1 MKLLYDVN
9 EASFFLSHRLP
20 LALEPR
26 SRGYDVVVATA
37 PDTGEER
44 VIALG
49 LQHRAIKLTRS
60 GFNLGAE
67 ISSYRALKRLYQEEK
82 PDLVHHVTIK
92 PVLYD
97 SFAARASGVK
107 AVVNAVPGM
116 GYVFTRG
123 GTRASIARAGVNFV
137 YRLAM
142 QHQNMRVIFQNREDL
157 AAFVAH
163 AIVRREQT
171 VLIRGS
177 GVDLDRY
184 CRSPEP
190 DTAPTFLLASRMLKD
205 KGVVGFAQA
214 AAAIKAG
221 VHHQDWNFRLAGGV
235 DAGNPGSL
243 TEVELRRLE
252 ADYGVEWLG
261 HRDDIEELLRGCHVL
276 CLPSYYREGVPKVL
290 LEGSA
295 VSRAMIASDMDGCR
309 EVITDEVT
317 GLIVAPHDVESLAA
331 AMIRLGAD
339 AALRQRLGQAAYDK
353 AVAVFS
359 EQDIVAHTFRVYEE
373 LCPVAEQSE

>member
-1 MKLLYDVN
+1 MKLLYVVN
-9 EASFFLSHRLP
+9 EARFFLSHRLP
-20 LALEPR
+20 LALEAR

-44 VIALG
+44 VLELG

-67 ISSYRALKRLYQEEK
+67 ISSYRSLKRLYQEEK

-92 PVLYD
+92 PVLYG
-97 SFAARASGVK
+97 SFAARASGIK

-116 GYVFTRG
+116 GYVFTRR
-123 GTRASIARAGVNFV
+123 GTRASIGRAGVNFL
-137 YRLAM
+137 YRLAL
-142 QHQNMRVIFQNREDL
+142 QHENMRVIFQNREDL
-157 AAFVAH
+157 AGFIAH

-205 KGVVGFAQA
+205 KGVVEFAQA
-214 AAAIKAG
+214 AGAIKAG
-221 VHHQDWNFRLAGGV
+221 GHHQDWNFRLAGGV

-261 HRDDIEELLRGCHVL
+261 HRDDVEELLRGCHVL

-295 VSRAMIASDMDGCR
+295 VSRAMIASDIAGCR

-317 GLIVAPHDVESLAA
+317 GLIVAPHDVASLAA

-339 AALRQRLGQAAYDK
+339 AALRQRLGEAAYDK